1 MLKCCAVI
9 AMHNLTDY
17 CVSPVG
23 LLTTVFIGD
32 YLIADAVVQVFRYGY
47 VCTYVIIRNGKYL
60 Y

>member
-1 MLKCCAVI
+1 MFKCCAVI

-23 LLTTVFIGD
+23 LLTRVFIGD
-32 YLIADAVVQVFRYGY
+32 YLIADAVVQVFGY
-47 VCTYVIIRNGKYL
+47 SYISSYVIIRYGKYL